1 MRIYRGRC
9 LSFVFLPQTCFHVS
23 FFVSSHT
30 TIFVSSCFPLFSFL
44 TFSSYLSSSSRHVTA
59 REREPV
65 CFFAWEIVFSRF
77 SNKTSEY
84 FRANDVAS
92 SSSFFL
98 PLVKN
103 WHFAFS
109 FLFHFASPLFFFLF
123 IAFLT
128 NFAYV
133 CTCILQV
140 ERKAF
145 SFFSFFFSVQGV
157 LRCYN
162 IPVFKLDCA
171 FSDDVPLVS
180 TWSFS
185 MSFFFFPLSFFY
197 SLWYYRRIN

>member
-1 MRIYRGRC
+1 MSRQGRGSQC
-9 LSFVFLPQTCFHVS
+9 VFLRGKLCSLV
-23 FFVSSHT
+23 
-30 TIFVSSCFPLFSFL
+30 FL
-44 TFSSYLSSSSRHVTA
+44 IR
-59 REREPV
+59 
-65 CFFAWEIVFSRF
+65 
-77 SNKTSEY
+77 
-84 FRANDVAS
+84 RANIFERMTWPPPHL
-92 SSSFFL
+92 SFFL

-128 NFAYV
+128 NFAYM